1 MSQSR
6 IIVAVFFAV
15 VVLIDALTV
24 IMFHD
29 PVLFVLMLILTLV
42 VMGMGALLLY
52 APALKE

>member
-52 APALKE
+52 VPAPKE